1 MNKTAVALQKQLGN
15 DMAGWQWKKVH
26 SIEHKH
32 PLGILPVAGKWFNV
46 GPIAVNGGQETI
58 NNLDFSLDSSGLY
71 KVLSGPAL
79 RRIIDLGDADKKFSV
94 NPTGQSGYFMSPHY
108 KDQAQMFAD
117 GGKRPELTD
126 RKQIEKVMIG
136 KTVFYNREVIK
147 DARNC
152 KGFPLFQKAGR
163 SSFLSPG
170 LLPLVAHDAV

>member
-1 MNKTAVALQKQLGN
+1 MLRNDSSRWWDNISTTTVKETRKEILTNAMNETVSALQKQLGN

-71 KVLSGPAL
+71 KVISGPAL
-79 RRIIDLGDADKKFSV
+79 RRAIDLGDRTQQFSV

-108 KDQAQMFAD
+108 DDQAQMFAE

-126 RKQIEKVMIG
+126 RKSVEKVMIG
-136 KTVFYNREVIK
+136 KTI
-147 DARNC
+147 
-152 KGFPLFQKAGR
+152 
-163 SSFLSPG
+163 FLT
-170 LLPLVAHDAV
+170 AK